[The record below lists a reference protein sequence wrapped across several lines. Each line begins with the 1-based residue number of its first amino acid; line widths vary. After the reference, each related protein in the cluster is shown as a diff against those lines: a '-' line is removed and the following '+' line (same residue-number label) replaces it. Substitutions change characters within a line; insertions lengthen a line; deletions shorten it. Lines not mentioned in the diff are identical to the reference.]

1 MGHVRLKAEGLG
13 PADRFEEVA
22 AFVNGLD
29 TISHNYER
37 AHHFNMWF
45 VISSEDE
52 ADIQRTIDEIERHT
66 GLTVLNMP
74 TLEEYFVDIKFK
86 F

>member
-1 MGHVRLKAEGLG
+1 
-13 PADRFEEVA
+13 
-22 AFVNGLD
+22 VNGLE

-37 AHHFNMWF
+37 THAFNMWF

-52 ADIQRTIDEIERHT
+52 ADIARTIAQIERET
-66 GLTVLNMP
+66 GLDVINMP
-74 TLEEYFVDIKFK
+74 TLEEYFVDIRFR